1 MKKILKYVGVVTLMM
16 VGVLCTGCTKDNEGR
31 KEAKVTDIF
40 TFKPYQ
46 ISELIALSRC
56 YYEQRNGYLPP
67 EVEWQEN
74 EDGTF
79 LIKLYELVKDDGGI
93 GHTATSAIYTVDVY
107 GKGKEEIMLE
117 DVEFPEVSV
126 ADIVYYMEEP
136 IELKYI
142 ANTEAHKE
150 WNIKDQTVL
159 EECFKALETINIK
172 EKSDVRTADAEEIL
186 IFKLADGTEWTLTF
200 ENGNFRRNSTVYI
213 TEGYAKVRKVLKEY
227 LKEEGLW
234 N

>member
-1 MKKILKYVGVVTLMM
+1 MKKILKYVGVVMLMM

-31 KEAKVTDIF
+31 KEAKVTDTF

-67 EVEWQEN
+67 ELEWKEI
-74 EDGTF
+74 EDGT
-79 LIKLYELVKDDGGI
+79 LMIKLYEDAW
-93 GHTATSAIYTVDVY
+93 HTATSAIYTVNAY
-107 GKGKEEIMLE
+107 GKGKEELMLE
-117 DVEFPEVSV
+117 DVEFPELSFSEIVLYMAQSV
-126 ADIVYYMEEP
+126 
-136 IELKYI
+136 ELTYI
-142 ANTEAHKE
+142 SNTEVHKE
-150 WNIKDQTVL
+150 WIVKDQPVL
-159 EECFKALETINIK
+159 QECFKALEAIK
-172 EKSDVRTADAEEIL
+172 IEKKSDVRTTDAEEKL
-186 IFKLADGTEWTLTF
+186 VFKLVDGTEWTLTF
-200 ENGNFRRNSTVYI
+200 ENGNFLRNSTVYI